1 MLSKYLNLFFIF
13 IKQIY
18 FYTSIGF
25 GIEEF
30 NLNILVSNSF
40 SLKIYPI
47 TFSNSILIYI
57 DKSVYFSF
65 NGFNFFKG
73 YFQSI

>member
-30 NLNILVSNSF
+30 NLN
-40 SLKIYPI
+40 SLKKIYENQI
-47 TFSNSILIYI
+47 QY
-57 DKSVYFSF
+57 
-65 NGFNFFKG
+65 
-73 YFQSI
+73 